1 MQQQILDF
9 IRSRQ
14 RFAITSHQRPDGDSA
29 GSVLA
34 LALALEQLGK
44 TATVFNADPTPEAYR
59 WIPGAGAVRIGNR
72 LEGEWDGVIILECS
86 SFERTGLHN
95 LADYFTINIDH
106 HPACPDYADLNW
118 TDPSLAAVG
127 LLVQQLIE
135 KLGVT
140 VTAEIASA
148 LYVTVLTD
156 TGSFQH
162 SNTAADTFLSAAQL
176 VSQGADPADIA
187 RRVYQE
193 EPLIK
198 MQLLQRALDTLQ
210 LHWGGKIAS
219 ISLSR
224 RDMEETGCRNE
235 HTEGFV
241 HYPLSV
247 RGVEAAVFLRQASDG
262 SFRISM
268 RSKGNCDVG
277 AVARRLG
284 GGGHSNAAGLTL
296 ETSRD
301 EAWSTILQALQEAMG
316 NPAAISQDPSSNEA
330 LS

>member
-1 MQQQILDF
+1 MQQILDF

-29 GSVLA
+29 GSELA

-44 TATVFNADPTPEAYR
+44 TAAVFNADPTPEAFG
-59 WIPGAGAVRIGNR
+59 WIPGAGAVRIGKR

-86 SFERTGLHN
+86 SFERTGIEN

-127 LLVQQLIE
+127 LLVQRLI
-135 KLGVT
+135 KGLGVT

-162 SNTAADTFLSAAQL
+162 SNTAADTFLCAAHL

-187 RRVYQE
+187 RRVYQSD
-193 EPLIK
+193 PLIK
-198 MQLLQRALDTLQ
+198 MQLL
-210 LHWGGKIAS
+210 
-219 ISLSR
+219 
-224 RDMEETGCRNE
+224 
-235 HTEGFV
+235 
-241 HYPLSV
+241 
-247 RGVEAAVFLRQASDG
+247 
-262 SFRISM
+262 
-268 RSKGNCDVG
+268 
-277 AVARRLG
+277 
-284 GGGHSNAAGLTL
+284 
-296 ETSRD
+296 
-301 EAWSTILQALQEAMG
+301 
-316 NPAAISQDPSSNEA
+316 
-330 LS
+330 